1 MARTLLAGAEVRVDP
16 EPPDPSWSEAR
27 REKYLLRRD
36 IRRPL
41 SVDRTVWPSCP
52 MADGQPSPQALPWV
66 GVEVVRK
73 RAVETCATRQP
84 RAVTIAIGLV
94 IEHANDEAL
103 AASRGVA
110 TELVVEP
117 TWRRLGFDIA
127 DGTAIS
133 GLSNCS
139 YEADEAAALR
149 DAWAARLN
157 DHGLFDD
164 VDEAL
169 AFRAVTDARVREH
182 APFAVYAVWLVEVAA

>member
-1 MARTLLAGAEVRVDP
+1 
-16 EPPDPSWSEAR
+16 
-27 REKYLLRRD
+27 
-36 IRRPL
+36 
-41 SVDRTVWPSCP
+41 

-66 GVEVVRK
+66 GVEEVRQ
-73 RAVETCATRQP
+73 RAVETGATRQR
-84 RAVTIAIGLV
+84 RAVTIVIGLV
-94 IEHANDEAL
+94 IENANDEAL
-103 AASRGVA
+103 AASQGID

-133 GLSNCS
+133 GLGNCG
-139 YEADEAAALR
+139 YEADEADTLR

-164 VDEAL
+164 VHDAL

-182 APFAVYAVWLVEVAA
+182 APFAVYAVWLVEDAA